1 MKGAAGERRTRAHAA
16 AAPHTPRVITEV
28 ITCRARITSVIVCAG
43 VAAVRHQEVNTD
55 GAA

>member
-16 AAPHTPRVITEV
+16 ASPHTPEVITEV
-28 ITCRARITSVIVCAG
+28 ITCRPEITRAIGGSATG
-43 VAAVRHQEVNTD
+43 HPRHQEVTAD

>member
-16 AAPHTPRVITEV
+16 ASPHTSEVITEV
-28 ITCRARITSVIVCAG
+28 ITYRPEITRGIGGTTAG
-43 VAAVRHQEVNTD
+43 AMRHQEVTAD